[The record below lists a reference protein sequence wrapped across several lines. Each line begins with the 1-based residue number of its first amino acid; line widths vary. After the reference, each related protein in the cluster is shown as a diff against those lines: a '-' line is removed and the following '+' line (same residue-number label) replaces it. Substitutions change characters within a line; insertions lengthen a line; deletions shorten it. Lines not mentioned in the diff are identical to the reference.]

1 MPAAPL
7 RVLWAD
13 RGIPHRVDGRL
24 NRKDMPTSTT
34 RPLRIGFV
42 AVPTWGLRPYTLHGI
57 A

>member
-7 RVLWAD
+7 RAQWAD
-13 RGIPHRVDGRL
+13 GGIPHRVDGRL
-24 NRKDMPTSTT
+24 NRKDMPASTT

-57 A
+57 T